1 MWCIF
6 LKTGK
11 ENLDLNIEMIQI
23 SCINKMQSYTW
34 MHVHTCYFCTIGTF
48 FFSFKKK
55 IHQEDIL
62 SISDVDF
69 KSQASFSLSGWRT
82 VEWVYAPRMQGG
94 GGVRVEERLPW
105 IWTEVQS
112 PLFTKDTLWY
122 HRMQWIFFFST
133 WHHSWINQ
141 RVKEYYLKYF

>member
-94 GGVRVEERLPW
+94 GS
-105 IWTEVQS
+105 QS
-112 PLFTKDTLWY
+112 WRAFALDLDRSAEPPFYQRHPLIPQDAVN
-122 HRMQWIFFFST
+122 FFFST

-141 RVKEYYLKYF
+141 RVREYYLKYF